1 MGLRREGRELALQTL
16 YGLDLNPVEVRESLR
31 LLRENT
37 RVQAAVRA
45 FAEELVTGVMEHREE
60 IDRKIDEQ
68 SKNWAI
74 ARNAIQIKILSAAGT
89 TPFGMD
95 LPVASSFEW
104 HGYCSSA
111 AGGWTRDP
119 PIPSTQGGVTG
130 ALRVGAKPLVSF
142 EVGFTARR

>member
-74 ARNAIQIKILSAAGT
+74 ARMGRVDLNILRIATFELLCRDDIPRNVTINEAIEVAKRFGTEESPAFINGILDEIAAT
-89 TPFGMD
+89 VP
-95 LPVASSFEW
+95 E
-104 HGYCSSA
+104 
-111 AGGWTRDP
+111 
-119 PIPSTQGGVTG
+119 
-130 ALRVGAKPLVSF
+130 K
-142 EVGFTARR
+142 E